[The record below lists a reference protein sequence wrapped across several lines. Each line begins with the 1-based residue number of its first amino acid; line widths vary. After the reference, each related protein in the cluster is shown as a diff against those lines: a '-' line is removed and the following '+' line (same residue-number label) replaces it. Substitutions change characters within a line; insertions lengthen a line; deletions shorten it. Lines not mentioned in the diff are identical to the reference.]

1 MSIALVTNCH
11 LPRELFRMVDV
22 VVPIAPEDLIPFS
35 GQNQFTTRMIYNAFP
50 PFETSLV
57 LDTHTNWCAGGD
69 PEEAF
74 SLFRASDVDLAFST
88 RVVNRWVTSGFAV
101 LYRYNARTF
110 DYWQRVTKFN
120 RHYRIHGD
128 DQYGMR
134 VIATDLLRRNQLRFR
149 WLSNNW
155 FYALHGVNQRG
166 EFIGSADCYRAS
178 VLVNGRIR
186 FIHAGIYG
194 QCELMNRGSSKQR
207 VRAQFAPG
215 SCAFSKRSVP
225 QLVFSQKKMEELVR
239 PFSPP
244 RYNWTLLEQ
253 EDPDALFWFE
263 DKGFI

>member
-50 PFETSLV
+50 PFQTSLV
-57 LDTHTNWCAGGD
+57 LDTHTNWCSGGD

-74 SLFRASDVDLAFST
+74 ALFRASDVDLAFST

-120 RHYRIHGD
+120 NHYRIHGD

-134 VIATDLLRRNQLRFR
+134 VIATDL
-149 WLSNNW
+149 
-155 FYALHGVNQRG
+155 
-166 EFIGSADCYRAS
+166 
-178 VLVNGRIR
+178 
-186 FIHAGIYG
+186 
-194 QCELMNRGSSKQR
+194 
-207 VRAQFAPG
+207 
-215 SCAFSKRSVP
+215 
-225 QLVFSQKKMEELVR
+225 
-239 PFSPP
+239 PFS
-244 RYNWTLLEQ
+244 RSAAES
-253 EDPDALFWFE
+253 
-263 DKGFI
+263 FISISNVAAACGAEP

>member
-50 PFETSLV
+50 PFQTSLV

-74 SLFRASDVDLAFST
+74 ALFRASDVDLAFST

-101 LYRYNARTF
+101 LDT
-110 DYWQRVTKFN
+110 
-120 RHYRIHGD
+120 H
-128 DQYGMR
+128 
-134 VIATDLLRRNQLRFR
+134 
-149 WLSNNW
+149 NNW
-155 FYALHGVNQRG
+155 FFALHGVNQRG

-186 FIHAGIYG
+186 FIHAGI
-194 QCELMNRGSSKQR
+194 
-207 VRAQFAPG
+207 
-215 SCAFSKRSVP
+215 
-225 QLVFSQKKMEELVR
+225 
-239 PFSPP
+239 
-244 RYNWTLLEQ
+244 
-253 EDPDALFWFE
+253 
-263 DKGFI
+263 